1 VQAAEQLPSKEV
13 YVLNRLRARFSRGES
28 VKYISHLDTLR
39 TFERAIRRAELPIA
53 HSQGFNPRPQMSF
66 GLPLSVGVTSASE
79 FVDLDMN
86 ERINP
91 EEFKNRM
98 NDNIPEGFRI
108 IEASYIDSKESLM
121 ASIGAASYEVWLGLK
136 GQDNKEILQNKIKD
150 FLKKDSIEIEKE
162 SKGKVKI
169 VDIRPDI
176 FELEFLDC
184 NVEKVCFLMTLSAGS
199 VSNLKPELVIKAF
212 NVENRSEFDI
222 EKIHRT
228 ALYGR
233 NRAELIF

>member
-1 VQAAEQLPSKEV
+1 MQAAERLPSKEV

-39 TFERAIRRAELPIA
+39 TFERTLRRAELPIA

-66 GLPLSVGVTSASE
+66 GLPLSVGVTSVSE
-79 FVDLDMN
+79 FVDLDMD
-86 ERINP
+86 ERISP
-91 EEFKNRM
+91 EEFKDKM

-108 IEASYIDSKESLM
+108 IEAGYIDSKESLM
-121 ASIGAASYEVWLGLK
+121 SSIGAASYEVWLGLK
-136 GQDNKEILQNKIKD
+136 GQASKEDLQNKIRD

-176 FELEFLDC
+176 FELEISNC
-184 NVEKVCFLMTLSAGS
+184 NVEKICFLMTLSAGS

-212 NVENRSEFDI
+212 NVENRSEFNI

-228 ALYGR
+228 ALYGK
-233 NRAELIF
+233 NRVDLVI